1 MAALP
6 VFIAV
11 IFWLAVFMIFFTAQ
25 GMTPG
30 EFFFGRYEAPP
41 SDLGQWK
48 EIENPADTERDAV
61 MGLVLEE
68 RFLLPDGRTG
78 SRYLLHQMRY
88 RDPLTRAIVRVE
100 PERKVRRRR
109 VSAR

>member
-11 IFWLAVFMIFFTAQ
+11 MFWAAVFMIFFTAQ

-30 EFFFGRYEAPP
+30 EFFFGRWEAPP
-41 SDLGQWK
+41 PDLGQWK
-48 EIENPADTERDAV
+48 EVATPPGTESAAT
-61 MGLVLEE
+61 GLVREE
-68 RFLLPDGRTG
+68 RFLLPEGRAG
-78 SRYLLHQMRY
+78 ARFLLHQTRY
-88 RDPLTRAIVRVE
+88 RDRVTRAIVRVE
-100 PERKVRRRR
+100 PERRLARRR